1 MGGVLAVTA
10 PLYLLMGLGWLAV
23 RAGWFAR
30 EHMRVLG
37 GYVLRLALP
46 ALLFNALASRR
57 FAEILEPAFLLAFA
71 GGGLVAF
78 ATGLLWARRLAG
90 KPLAASAI
98 VGMGCACPNSG
109 FIGVALVAQLFGA
122 GTAALGLAM
131 AMLVENLL
139 LLPLALALSEAGE
152 GPADAGRLARMRA
165 AAWQALRNLLRT
177 PMVLGLLAG
186 LAFSLLQWKLPVVL
200 QRPVELLAASCSP
213 VALVV
218 IGGTLAGLQLRGW
231 LRETAVIATCK
242 LLVHPLVALG
252 LVLLLPPMPTV
263 LQQTVVLMAAV
274 PMLGIYPVLAQK
286 SGNDQMAA
294 AAQLGTTVVSFFTL
308 SAVVAL
314 MPRLAGG

>member
-10 PLYLLMGLGWLAV
+10 PLYLLMALGWVAV

-71 GGGLVAF
+71 GGGLAAF
-78 ATGLLWARRLAG
+78 ATGLLWARRAG
-90 KPLAASAI
+90 KPLPAAAI
-98 VGMGCACPNSG
+98 VGMGCSCPNSG
-109 FIGVALVAQLFGA
+109 FIGVALVAQLFGSS
-122 GTAALGLAM
+122 TAAVGLAM

-152 GPADAGRLARMRA
+152 GAAGTGRLARMRA

-177 PMVLGLLAG
+177 PMVLGLLVG
-186 LAFSLLQWKLPVVL
+186 IVFSLLQWRLPAAL

-218 IGGTLAGLQLRGW
+218 IGGTLAGLHLRGW
-231 LRETAVIATCK
+231 VRETAVIAACK
-242 LLVHPLVALG
+242 LALHPLVALG
-252 LVLLLPPMPTV
+252 LVLLLPPMPQV

-286 SGNDQMAA
+286 SGNDAMAA
-294 AAQLGTTVVSFFTL
+294 AAQLGTTVASFFTL

-314 MPRLAGG
+314 MPLVRSG